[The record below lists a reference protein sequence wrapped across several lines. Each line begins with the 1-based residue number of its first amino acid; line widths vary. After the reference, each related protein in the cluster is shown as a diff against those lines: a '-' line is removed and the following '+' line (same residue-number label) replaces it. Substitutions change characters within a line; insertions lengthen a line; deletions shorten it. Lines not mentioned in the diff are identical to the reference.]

1 LPTLGALIAPPLFVL
16 GDSAVVARLGPAPLA
31 GLGIAAT
38 VITTL
43 TALCIFLAYGTTA
56 AVARLIGAG
65 RARDALHQGVDGVW
79 LGVGLGMVLGLALA
93 GSAPWIV
100 GAFDAAADVGA
111 AATTYLRISAVGM
124 PALLLTLAAT
134 GVLRGLQDVRTPLV
148 VSTIAAIANLALNI
162 WLVLVLDL
170 GIAGSAWGTVIV
182 ETAAASAYLTVIAR
196 SVRRVHARLLP
207 DAAGVRASARAATP
221 LVVRVAAIRAVTVV
235 ALVVAAGLGTVD
247 LAAYQLVFAVYG
259 LISLA
264 LDALAIAGQT
274 MVGQGLGA
282 GDPAQVRTVTRRL
295 VQWGW
300 AAGLIAAIV
309 VAALTPVLVPLLTP
323 DADVQGALRPA
334 LLGLAVLLIP
344 AGPAFTL
351 DGVLLGAGD
360 FGWLARQQILS
371 TVIGI
376 AALLIVGAAGGGLVA
391 LWAGA
396 LTAWMVARLLLLQRR
411 SRGGTWMVTG
421 AGVVGRE

>member
-1 LPTLGALIAPPLFVL
+1 
-16 GDSAVVARLGPAPLA
+16 
-31 GLGIAAT
+31 
-38 VITTL
+38 
-43 TALCIFLAYGTTA
+43 
-56 AVARLIGAG
+56 
-65 RARDALHQGVDGVW
+65 
-79 LGVGLGMVLGLALA
+79 
-93 GSAPWIV
+93 
-100 GAFDAAADVGA
+100 
-111 AATTYLRISAVGM
+111 
-124 PALLLTLAAT
+124 
-134 GVLRGLQDVRTPLV
+134 
-148 VSTIAAIANLALNI
+148 
-162 WLVLVLDL
+162 
-170 GIAGSAWGTVIV
+170 
-182 ETAAASAYLTVIAR
+182 
-196 SVRRVHARLLP
+196 
-207 DAAGVRASARAATP
+207 